1 VGTPDLPT
9 EPVLLLRTKL
19 HRPRIPAPLVRRS
32 RLESRLNRGLDR
44 GLILVS
50 APAGFGKTTLVSQ
63 WLETCSC
70 PAAWLSLREEDSD
83 LPTFLRYLIAA
94 IRTLYPDACR
104 ETWALLRAP
113 QLPPVAYLATM
124 LVNEL
129 DEVPQAFVLVLDDFH
144 RIQSQP
150 VHQFVETLVDS
161 VPRTLCLVLITRVDP
176 SLPLPALRAGQ
187 KMLELRSG
195 DLRLTPDEVR
205 DFFGQCMGLEVD
217 AESLAILE
225 QRTEG
230 WIVGLRLAAL
240 SLRDAGELTT
250 LTRNLG
256 GSDRH
261 VMDYLLAEVLSHQ
274 PQAVQE
280 VLLRSSIL
288 QRFCISLLDAL
299 LDRDRSGNDRAPG
312 GGTRAML
319 EWMERS
325 GLFLVA
331 LDDERTWYRYHHLFR
346 ELLQHKLRSESSEEL
361 VASLHVRASDWLAAE
376 GLIEEAMHHAL
387 AAADAPRAARIVEQ
401 HRHALLNREHWHA
414 LVRWVDLLPQE
425 VVHQRPGLLLAR
437 AWHQQWRW
445 QYATMPPLLQTAEE
459 LISRDADTTTDAE
472 RQIMRGEIDT
482 LWSALWFA
490 RGDGRR
496 CLEYAQRARERLPA
510 ALVYARALFLEYLA
524 WGYQMTGQAG
534 AGIRILE
541 EAYASD
547 EAREDLFTA
556 RMLLGLAV
564 IYYLS
569 GDLRLQ
575 EQMASRL
582 LALSPEKPLA
592 LSRSWAHLISG
603 QACYQQ
609 NRLEEAATHFSAV
622 TEPPYLANAAASQA
636 CLLGLALTYQ
646 AQDRPEAATQVAEAS
661 LAFALEIRQ
670 PVQMVEARAFQAR
683 LALLQGDLTA
693 ALRWAQGV
701 TSEELPARTLF
712 PEVPRVT
719 LARVLI
725 AQGTRDSLQKA
736 SQILDEILEIARG
749 AHSAPHTIELLA
761 LQALVYDAQG
771 KGQKALDVLRQSLE
785 LAQPGGFL
793 RVFVDLGSA
802 MIPLLSRLAEFESEP
817 NYIGRILAAFA
828 PSPLRRHPLR
838 LEQTAQLEIVESLT
852 NREQEILELL
862 ARRLSDKEIAQA
874 LHISPYTVRKHTSNL
889 YGKLQVAGRRQAVR
903 KAKALGVLPAE

>member
-1 VGTPDLPT
+1 MGTPDLPT

-32 RLESRLNRGLDR
+32 RLESRLDRGLDR
-44 GLILVS
+44 GLVLVS

-63 WLETCSC
+63 WLETCGC

-83 LPTFLRYLIAA
+83 LPTFLLYLVAA
-94 IRTLYPDACR
+94 IRTLYPDACP
-104 ETWALLRAP
+104 ETWALIRAP
-113 QLPPVAYLATM
+113 QLPPEPYLATM

-144 RIQSQP
+144 RVQSQP

-161 VPRTLCLVLITRVDP
+161 VPHTLCLVLITRVDP

-195 DLRLTPDEVR
+195 DLQLTSDEIR
-205 DFFGQCMGLEVD
+205 YFFQQSMGLEVD

-240 SLRDAGELTT
+240 SLRDGGELTT

-261 VMDYLLAEVLSHQ
+261 VMDYLLAEVFSHQ

-288 QRFCISLLDAL
+288 RRFCVSLLDAL
-299 LDRDRSGNDRAPG
+299 LDHDRKVNSRAPG
-312 GGTRAML
+312 GGTQAML
-319 EWMERS
+319 EWIEQS
-325 GLFLVA
+325 GLFLVP
-331 LDDERTWYRYHHLFR
+331 LDNERTWYRYHHLFQ
-346 ELLQHKLRSESSEEL
+346 ELLEHKLRSESGLEV
-361 VASLHVRASDWLAAE
+361 VASLHVRASDWFAAG

-387 AAADAPRAARIVEQ
+387 AAGDTPRAARLVEQ
-401 HRHALLNREHWHA
+401 HRHALLNREDWHA

-425 VVHQRPGLLLAR
+425 VAHQRPGLLLAR

-445 QYATMPPLLQTAEE
+445 QYATMPPVLEMAEE
-459 LISRDADTTTDAE
+459 LISHDTEVITETE
-472 RQIMRGEIDT
+472 RQILRGEIDI

-490 RGDGRR
+490 RGDGPR
-496 CLEYAQRARERLPA
+496 CLECAQRARERIPA
-510 ALVYARALFLEYLA
+510 ALVYVRSMFLEYLA

-541 EAYASD
+541 EALASD

-582 LALSPEKPLA
+582 LKLAPEKPLA
-592 LSRSWAHLISG
+592 LSRPWAHLIAG

-609 NRLEEAATHFSAV
+609 NRLAEAEAHFSAV
-622 TEPPYLANAAASQA
+622 REHRYLANAAASQA

-646 AQDRPEAATQVAEAS
+646 AQGQPEAATQVVEQS
-661 LAFALEIRQ
+661 LGFALEIRQ

-725 AQGTRDSLQKA
+725 AQGTRDSLQQA
-736 SQILDEILEIARG
+736 SQMLEEIVEIARG
-749 AHSAPHTIELLA
+749 VHSTPHIIELLA
-761 LQALVYDAQG
+761 LQALVSDAQG
-771 KGQKALDVLRQSLE
+771 RGQAPWICC
-785 LAQPGGFL
+785 A
-793 RVFVDLGSA
+793 
-802 MIPLLSRLAEFESEP
+802 SRWSWHDP
-817 NYIGRILAAFA
+817 VAFCA
-828 PSPLRRHPLR
+828 FSR
-838 LEQTAQLEIVESLT
+838 TS
-852 NREQEILELL
+852 
-862 ARRLSDKEIAQA
+862 ARRW
-874 LHISPYTVRKHTSNL
+874 SPSFP
-889 YGKLQVAGRRQAVR
+889 GLQS
-903 KAKALGVLPAE
+903 